1 LNDPSAI
8 FSKKQNMPTTEE
20 TPQPIEKL
28 LNLET
33 LAGRWDVSMQT
44 VKNRWHEGDLK
55 AVRIGRRLLFRLE
68 DIIAYED
75 ARRK

>member
-1 LNDPSAI
+1 
-8 FSKKQNMPTTEE
+8 MPTEAE
-20 TPQPIEKL
+20 IEKL

-33 LAGRWDVSMQT
+33 VASRWDVTTQT
-44 VKNRWHEGDLK
+44 VKNRWHEGELK

-75 ARRK
+75 ARNRKYNRKVA

>member
-1 LNDPSAI
+1 
-8 FSKKQNMPTTEE
+8 MPTEATE
-20 TPQPIEKL
+20 IEKL

-33 LAGRWDVSMQT
+33 VASRWDVTTKT
-44 VKNRWHEGDLK
+44 VKNRWQEGDLK

-75 ARRK
+75 ARSRKYGEVA